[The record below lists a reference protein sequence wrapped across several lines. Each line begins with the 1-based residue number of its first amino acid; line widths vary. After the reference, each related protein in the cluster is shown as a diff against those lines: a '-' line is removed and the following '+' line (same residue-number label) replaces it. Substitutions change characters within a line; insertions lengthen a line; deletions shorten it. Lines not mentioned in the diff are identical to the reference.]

1 MKIFLPEFFS
11 EKNLV
16 VWILW
21 HLVLNVILLLSLQDK
36 LPFFKPPPTTMNH
49 QQCRQGTPTEVVV
62 LVLCL
67 STKVIHIYVYA
78 QCVCKVMCI
87 SDVCTF
93 FWLPGANIKLS
104 DERRL
109 QMELEE
115 EKPINLRLR
124 KKWGCRYLCTDTIW
138 ISVFYFNG
146 FPRCQ
151 VYSTL
156 IHPHS

>member
-1 MKIFLPEFFS
+1 MFFQK
-11 EKNLV
+11 KNLV

-93 FWLPGANIKLS
+93 F
-104 DERRL
+104 DC
-109 QMELEE
+109 QV
-115 EKPINLRLR
+115 PISNSAMRGGCKWNLRR
-124 KKWGCRYLCTDTIW
+124 RNRSTWGWERNEDVVIFALTQSGFLCF
-138 ISVFYFNG
+138 ISMGSRDVKYI
-146 FPRCQ
+146 Q
-151 VYSTL
+151 
-156 IHPHS
+156 H